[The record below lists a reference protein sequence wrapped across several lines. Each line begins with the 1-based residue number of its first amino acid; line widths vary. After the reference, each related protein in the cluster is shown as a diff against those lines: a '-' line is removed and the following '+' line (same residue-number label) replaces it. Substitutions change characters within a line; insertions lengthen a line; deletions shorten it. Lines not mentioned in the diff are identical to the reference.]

1 MGRKKIQIARITDER
16 NRQVTFTKRKF
27 GLMKKAYELSVLCDC
42 EIALIIFNST
52 NKLFQY
58 ASSDMDRVLL
68 KYTEYNEPHESRT
81 NSDILEVLNKKENK
95 GCESPEQES
104 AYVLTPCTEE
114 KYKKI
119 NEEFDDMM
127 RKHRILPQMPASSFT
142 MPISLPEDASGLCSY
157 TLGGISSMGC
167 PTLTPQTLMH
177 PTSHQHHSASPTLP
191 RPASIGTP
199 GNGYT
204 TSCASPLLVSSGIPA
219 IASPGPSPTTLA
231 QSKQASNKAASPAN
245 PSQGLT
251 MGIGTLTMTKPDLRV
266 LIPPTNKTGLLPTAL
281 SQRLVS
287 AQNLSTPVVSMATP
301 SLPPPGLAGFH
312 SAMAAAYGADF
323 GLSGADLA
331 ALSPASTLTLGGT
344 SLPWHRQ
351 AQLTPL
357 LGALGDRTTAGTAV
371 YLHAQGTRQGRESG
385 RSPADSLSS
394 SASSYDGGS
403 DREEAPRMTGVATGE
418 FSATSAALTTTVSAT
433 ACRNAQGGL
442 VIPTGPDLAVAKRLR
457 LSERWMT

>member
-127 RKHRILPQMPASSFT
+127 RKHRILPQMPASSFA

-191 RPASIGTP
+191 RPASLGTP

-204 TSCASPLLVSSGIPA
+204 TSSVSPMLVSSGIPTT
-219 IASPGPSPTTLA
+219 ASPGPSPTTLA
-231 QSKQASNKAASPAN
+231 QSKQAFRKTASPAN
-245 PSQGLT
+245 PSLGLT
-251 MGIGTLTMTKPDLRV
+251 MGVGTLTMTKPDLRV

-281 SQRLVS
+281 SQRLLS
-287 AQNLSTPVVSMATP
+287 PQNLSTPVVSMATP
-301 SLPPPGLAGFH
+301 SLPPPSLAGFH

-344 SLPWHRQ
+344 SSPWHRQ

-357 LGALGDRTTAGTAV
+357 LGALGDRTSAGTAV

-403 DREEAPRMTGVATGE
+403 DREEAPRMVTGE
-418 FSATSAALTTTVSAT
+418 LSTTSAALMTTVSAT

-442 VIPTGPDLAVAKRLR
+442 VIPTGADLAVAKRLR